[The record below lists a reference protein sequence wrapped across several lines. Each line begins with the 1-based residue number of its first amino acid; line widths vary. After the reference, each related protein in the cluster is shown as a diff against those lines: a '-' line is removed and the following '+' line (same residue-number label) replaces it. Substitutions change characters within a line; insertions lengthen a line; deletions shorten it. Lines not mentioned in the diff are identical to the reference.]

1 MLTTHKAIVLSSI
14 KYADYDLIVKCYTDQ
29 GIKSYIIKRI
39 YKQSKGKLTPA
50 FFLPLTQLEITAK
63 YSEKRTLH
71 FINEAKI
78 SYPYT
83 TVFSNI
89 IKQTIAIFL
98 AELLTT
104 TLREEESNTP
114 LFSFLETSLQ
124 WFDTRSNATDFH
136 LIFLM
141 RLTKYLG
148 FYPEIDTASSYFDL
162 LHGRFTNHLES
173 NYFISGE
180 LLINFMELLQ
190 TNFDTENHQNYK
202 NKTRQELLD
211 VILQYYELHV
221 PDYKKPKSLEVFKTI
236 FH

>member
-50 FFLPLTQLEITAK
+50 FFLPLTQLEITAN

-78 SYPYT
+78 AYPYT

-89 IKQTIAIFL
+89 VKQTIAIFL
-98 AELLTT
+98 AETLTT
-104 TLREEESNTP
+104 TLREEESNTL

-124 WFDTRSNATDFH
+124 WFDTHSNVTDFH

-148 FYPEIDTASSYFDL
+148 FYPEVDKASLYFDL
-162 LHGRFTNHLES
+162 LHGRFTNQLKS

-180 LLINFMELLQ
+180 LLANFIELLQ
-190 TNFDTENHQNYK
+190 TNFDTENHGNYR

-211 VILQYYELHV
+211 VILQYYELHI